1 MTSRAFTIEE
11 ACQRLGGRGRATVYQ
26 LINTKQLRSFKDGK
40 RRLVPED
47 AISEYLTRKEREYA
61 ENPPPVKVKAQAVA
75 A

>member
-1 MTSRAFTIEE
+1 MSRALTVEQACE
-11 ACQRLGGRGRATVYQ
+11 ALGNRGRATIYQ

-47 AISEYLTRKEREYA
+47 AISEYLTRKEREYQ
-61 ENPPPVKVKAQAVA
+61 ESQVSTA